1 MQNDKKNDSRIT
13 PKTTPRN
20 MPTFEEMMKST
31 NKPTIQDTDKKEF
44 VSQIVEKISRA
55 NDEDFS
61 TEVPSFDLGQQILAQ
76 HRKIAALK
84 RKSPLPSNPASKTQ
98 PAVSTK
104 VVPIQSISHA
114 PASPQQKIIAEII
127 AREILTLTGARQ

>member
-1 MQNDKKNDSRIT
+1 MQNDKGNDSRIT

-20 MPTFEEMMKST
+20 MPTFGDIMKNT
-31 NKPTIQDTDKKEF
+31 NKPTQDTDKKEF

-55 NDEDFS
+55 NEEDFS
-61 TEVPSFDLGQQILAQ
+61 TEVPSFNLGRQILAQ

-84 RKSPLPSNPASKTQ
+84 RKSPLPSNSASKTQ
-98 PAVSTK
+98 PPVSAK
-104 VVPIQSISHA
+104 VVPIQSIPQA

-127 AREILTLTGARQ
+127 AREILTLTGTRQ